1 MRDVGVWHDT
11 CFATT
16 DLINN
21 KNETDYGKYFLKD
34 CCR

>member
-1 MRDVGVWHDT
+1 MSVCG
-11 CFATT
+11 TT
-16 DLINN
+16 HALQRQIFINN

>member
-1 MRDVGVWHDT
+1 MSVHG
-11 CFATT
+11 TT
-16 DLINN
+16 HALQRQILTNN

>member
-1 MRDVGVWHDT
+1 MSVCG
-11 CFATT
+11 TT
-16 DLINN
+16 HALQRQFLINN